1 MAIDYQ
7 RLKNWPFADV
17 EHSYRAKDTI
27 LYALGLGFGADPMDR
42 DQLRFVYEEGLKALP
57 TMATVLAYPGQ
68 FAKNPESN
76 IDWKRVVHGEQ
87 SVVIHKL
94 LPAAGAVVGRT
105 VIEEIVDK
113 GAGKGALLYSRR
125 DVRDKETGELLA
137 SLRSTSFLRGDG
149 GFGGPSGPTRPAHAL
164 PERAP
169 DLVCDIAT
177 LPQAA
182 LIYRLSGDYNPLHAD
197 PEIAAMAGF
206 PRPILHGLCT
216 FGVAGH
222 ALLRTLCGYDP
233 TRLRRMEARFSA
245 PVFPGETVR
254 TEIWREGQGRAGFR
268 CRVLARD
275 AVVINNGLAEF
286 GT

>member
-7 RLKNWPFADV
+7 RLKNWPFPEV
-17 EHSYRAKDTI
+17 EHDYRTKDTI
-27 LYALGLGFGADPMDR
+27 LYALGLGFGADPVDR
-42 DQLRFVYEEGLKALP
+42 DQLRFVYEEGLQALP

-68 FAKNPESN
+68 FAKNPETG

-87 SVVIHKL
+87 SVIIHKP
-94 LPAAGAVVGRT
+94 LPVAATVVGRT

-125 DVRDKETGELLA
+125 DVRDKASGELLA

-149 GFGGPSGPTRPAHAL
+149 GFGGPSGPTRPAHTL

-169 DLVCDIAT
+169 DIVCDIAT

-197 PEIAAMAGF
+197 PEIGKAAGF

-233 TRLRRMEARFSA
+233 TRLTRMEARFSS

-254 TEIWREGQGRAGFR
+254 TEIWRDGQGSVGFR
-268 CRVLARD
+268 CRVMARD
-275 AVVINNGLAEF
+275 VVVINNGLAEF
-286 GT
+286 GA